1 MQECTPPT
9 PAIQAPTPPQQV
21 GPQSIHSLYLHVPFC
36 FHKCHYCDFYSLV
49 EPKDKP
55 DRQDQFTD
63 ALIAELNHLANQHT
77 LKPKTIFVG
86 GGTPTLL
93 RTNLWSRLLESMQ
106 QLGLLDNLTEFT
118 VEANPETVT
127 PDLIHT
133 LAAGGVNRISL
144 GAQSFNTDQ
153 LKTLERWHDPDS
165 VPKAVD
171 MLADAGITNF
181 NLDLIFA
188 IPHQTLDQLDQDLDA
203 ALALNPTHLSCYSLI
218 FEPNTPLTQKMK
230 MGRISPVGEELEKQ
244 MYAHI
249 IQRLDNEGFE
259 HYEISN
265 WARRNSGIEDQESG
279 IEEDQISTSPN
290 AVSERSEAA
299 GALQNTAPSNPGPSP
314 PNSAPSAQHS
324 DLSPSPDT
332 RHPIPDTRSLR
343 CQHNMAY
350 WTNQNWLGLGPAAAS
365 HLNGKRWKN
374 LPNLGKYIQ
383 HAPTPPT
390 TDHEQLPPKQHIG
403 ELIMLGLRLRQ
414 GLTLNWINQH
424 IPQNDPR
431 QTTINE
437 LIDIHMLERTHT
449 HLRLTPQGLFLAD
462 SIIAKLL

>member
-1 MQECTPPT
+1 LQECNPPNPT
-9 PAIQAPTPPQQV
+9 IQAPTPPQQAGHQYV
-21 GPQSIHSLYLHVPFC
+21 HSLYLHVPFC

-49 EPKDKP
+49 EPKDKT
-55 DRQDQFTD
+55 DRQQPFTN
-63 ALIAELNHLANQHT
+63 ALIAELNHLTTQHD
-77 LKPKTIFVG
+77 LQPKTIFVG

-93 RTNLWSRLLESMQ
+93 RTKLWDSLLTSMR

-133 LAAGGVNRISL
+133 LASAGVNRVSL

-171 MLADAGITNF
+171 MLQDAGITNF

-188 IPHQTLDQLDQDLDA
+188 IPHQTLQQLDQDLDA

-249 IQRLDNEGFE
+249 IQRLDAEGFE
-259 HYEISN
+259 HYEVSN
-265 WARRNSGIEDQESG
+265 WAKRDSGIGCRGSG
-279 IEEDQISTSPN
+279 IGDQGSEIGNPESMSASPKPRTPR
-290 AVSERSEAA
+290 AAEGASAPVSPQTLDPRPKTLPLHPPSAIPHP
-299 GALQNTAPSNPGPSP
+299 PSN
-314 PNSAPSAQHS
+314 
-324 DLSPSPDT
+324 T
-332 RHPIPDTRSLR
+332 

-350 WTNQNWLGLGPAAAS
+350 WTNKNWLGLGPAAAS
-365 HLNGKRWKN
+365 HIHGKRWKN
-374 LPNLGKYIQ
+374 LPNLSKYIQ

-424 IPQNDPR
+424 IPISDPR
-431 QTTINE
+431 QNTINE
-437 LIDIHMLERTHT
+437 MIDLNLLERTQT
-449 HLRLTPQGLFLAD
+449 HLRLTRNGLFLAD
-462 SIIAKLL
+462 SVIAKLL